1 MAEQREDRRLLL
13 VEDDPAD
20 AQLVADLLAE
30 SEGPGYAI
38 HHHPR
43 LETALAHANEAAFDA
58 VLLDLGLPDSQG
70 LETVRAFQRGTG
82 ALPVVVLTGQ
92 EDRELGTQAI
102 QLGIQDFLPK
112 GGLAPDLLERI
123 LEYAINRHRSQREQ
137 RLLAAAFES
146 GQAIL
151 ITDAQGTIQ
160 RVNDAFTTITGYAA
174 DEVVGKTPRVLSSGR
189 HGPAFY
195 EELWRCL
202 ATEGHWEGEIWNQ
215 RKDGEVFP
223 EWESITAVRDE
234 WGKVAHY
241 VAVFHEISEQKRL
254 EAELERLA
262 SHDHL
267 TGIHNRA
274 KLYELLEAARAE
286 HERYGTPF
294 AVIMFDIDHFKA
306 VNDRFGHGVGDA
318 VLRELCQRV
327 EAILRETDDF
337 GRWGGEEFLI
347 LAKQTDRSG
356 ATDLAERVRC
366 CVADTS
372 FAEAGRVTVSL
383 GVAEIAPDEALE
395 SLEERADAALYQA
408 KKDGRNRYAVG

>member
-1 MAEQREDRRLLL
+1 MAEQQEDRQLLL

-20 AQLVADLLAE
+20 AQLVADLLTE
-30 SEGPGYAI
+30 SEGPGYTI
-38 HHHPR
+38 HHHAR

-92 EDRELGTQAI
+92 ENRELGTQAI

-112 GGLAPDLLERI
+112 GGLAPDLLDRI
-123 LEYAINRHRSQREQ
+123 LDYAINRHRSQREL

-151 ITDAQGTIQ
+151 ITDADGTIQ

-174 DEVVGKTPRVLSSGR
+174 DEVVGKTPRVLSSGH

-202 ATEGHWEGEIWNQ
+202 ATEGHWEGEIWNR

-223 EWESITAVRDE
+223 EWEAITAVRDE

-254 EAELERLA
+254 EGELERLA
-262 SHDHL
+262 THDHL

-274 KLYELLEAARAE
+274 KLYELLETARAE

-294 AVIMFDIDHFKA
+294 AVVMFDIDHFKA
-306 VNDRFGHGVGDA
+306 VNDQFGHGVGDA
-318 VLRELCQRV
+318 ILRELCQRV

-337 GRWGGEEFLI
+337 GRWGGEEFLL
-347 LAKQTDRSG
+347 LAKQTDRAG
-356 ATDLAERVRC
+356 AMELAERVRRS
-366 CVADTS
+366 VAETP
-372 FAEAGRVTVSL
+372 FTEAGQVTVSL

-408 KKDGRNRYAVG
+408 KEEGRNRYAVG